1 MVTVNLGQALRA
13 SPVTAEK
20 ALSLEAVK
28 CFRPVSLEE
37 TSEPRQLVAKNSQT
51 ISPHTV
57 GGKGCGRA
65 ASSLPPRLCPGPGT
79 PNSWVTRRRSLFHS
93 MHRSVFLLQVTD
105 FGENTYYSNFIAH
118 LNNIRYPGQS
128 MVLSGLDILDM
139 LPENVHHYYSYRGS
153 LTTPPCTENVHW
165 FVLVRHVPLS
175 SAQIWKLENS
185 VVDHQNK
192 TLHNDYRRT
201 QPLNN
206 RVVETNLINLP
217 NQVLARDSRRSKML
231 SNILMLP

>member
-1 MVTVNLGQALRA
+1 MGQALRA

-51 ISPHTV
+51 ISPHTM

-118 LNNIRYPGQS
+118 LNNIRYPGEERPQQRQGGRAGGRGQTGRHTGPARGAPPPRAGAL
-128 MVLSGLDILDM
+128 VTAIPAVGSGCEQ
-139 LPENVHHYYSYRGS
+139 PRETCSQ
-153 LTTPPCTENVHW
+153 TPPADSHSWKPGHHRSGYPRFTSG
-165 FVLVRHVPLS
+165 S
-175 SAQIWKLENS
+175 SEQG
-185 VVDHQNK
+185 
-192 TLHNDYRRT
+192 
-201 QPLNN
+201 
-206 RVVETNLINLP
+206 
-217 NQVLARDSRRSKML
+217 
-231 SNILMLP
+231 